1 MKVFSDDLLFSREHV
16 WVRVDG
22 HFATIGITDY
32 AQEKLGEAVS
42 IELPEV
48 ESYLERD
55 EPFGAIEAAAKGVT
69 DIVSPISGEV
79 VAVNEDLLD
88 DIGVV
93 NSDPH
98 DTGWMIVVEMEF
110 EEELDDLL
118 GLTEYNEFL
127 AEEAEVD
134 VDVD

>member
-1 MKVFSDDLLFSREHV
+1 
-16 WVRVDG
+16 
-22 HFATIGITDY
+22 
-32 AQEKLGEAVS
+32 
-42 IELPEV
+42 
-48 ESYLERD
+48 
-55 EPFGAIEAAAKGVT
+55 VT
-69 DIVSPISGEV
+69 DIVSPVSGEV

-88 DIGVV
+88 DIGIV

>member
-1 MKVFSDDLLFSREHV
+1 MKLFPDDLLFSREHV

-32 AQEKLGEAVS
+32 AQEKLGEAIS

-55 EPFGAIEAAAKGVT
+55 EPFGTIEAATKGEM
-69 DIVSPISGEV
+69 DLISPITGEV
-79 VAVNEDLLD
+79 VNVNEDLPD
-88 DIGVV
+88 DIGII

-98 DTGWMIVVEMEF
+98 DTAWMIIVDIEYP
-110 EEELDDLL
+110 EELDDLMDL
-118 GLTEYNEFL
+118 PEYNEFL
-127 AEEAEVD
+127 TEEAEAEPD
-134 VDVD
+134 VE

>member
-16 WVRVDG
+16 WVRLEG
-22 HFATIGITDY
+22 HLATIGITDY
-32 AQEKLGEAVS
+32 AQQELGEAVS

-55 EPFGAIEAAAKGVT
+55 EPFGAIEAAARGVT
-69 DIVSPISGEV
+69 DLVSPVSGEV

-110 EEELDDLL
+110 EEELSDLL
-118 GLTEYNEFL
+118 DLAEYNEFL

-134 VDVD
+134 VD

>member
-1 MKVFSDDLLFSREHV
+1 MKVFPDDLLFSREHV

-22 HFATIGITDY
+22 HLATIGITDY

-42 IELPEV
+42 IELPEA

-55 EPFGAIEAAAKGVT
+55 EPFGAIETAAKGVT
-69 DIVSPISGEV
+69 DLVSPISGEV
-79 VAVNEDLLD
+79 VAVNEDLVD
-88 DIGVV
+88 DIGIV

-118 GLTEYNEFL
+118 DLAEYNEFL

-134 VDVD
+134 IDAD